1 MISVIIPVYNVR
13 DYLVTCLESVSSQ
26 SYQELEVLLVDDCST
41 DDSVSVIQSFID
53 NYNGPIQFRLL
64 RHEKNYGL
72 SAARNTGLNAMT
84 GDFVGFIDSDDYIKP
99 DMYARLLEAMQSSM
113 EVGIVSCRFD
123 TDTDGVLTPVVAN
136 EEILGLIPPDRF
148 LDYSLTRRLSND
160 VWNKLYRRDVIE
172 RVRFREGKLHEVF
185 LFAMD
190 MSVSVERTN
199 VQTLAISDSL
209 YVYRRRIGSICLSK
223 EHCFFFDYLE
233 NISYAMIKLGQSH
246 AELVSLLRVDY
257 LDHLLSLLMILSNPS
272 HPEHKRYL
280 SVAKQLE
287 RFPDSLA
294 AMTMPDDRYSI
305 FLLLKYFPLEYS
317 SLLGEKNKVV

>member
-13 DYLVTCLESVSSQ
+13 DYLVTCLESVASQ

-148 LDYSLTRRLSND
+148 LDYSLTRRLS
-160 VWNKLYRRDVIE
+160 
-172 RVRFREGKLHEVF
+172 
-185 LFAMD
+185 
-190 MSVSVERTN
+190 RT
-199 VQTLAISDSL
+199 
-209 YVYRRRIGSICLSK
+209 CP
-223 EHCFFFDYLE
+223 
-233 NISYAMIKLGQSH
+233 
-246 AELVSLLRVDY
+246 SLLSERM
-257 LDHLLSLLMILSNPS
+257 SKPS
-272 HPEHKRYL
+272 QFQIAYMFTA
-280 SVAKQLE
+280 VVLE
-287 RFPDSLA
+287 VSACPK
-294 AMTMPDDRYSI
+294 SI
-305 FLLLKYFPLEYS
+305 AS
-317 SLLGEKNKVV
+317 SSII